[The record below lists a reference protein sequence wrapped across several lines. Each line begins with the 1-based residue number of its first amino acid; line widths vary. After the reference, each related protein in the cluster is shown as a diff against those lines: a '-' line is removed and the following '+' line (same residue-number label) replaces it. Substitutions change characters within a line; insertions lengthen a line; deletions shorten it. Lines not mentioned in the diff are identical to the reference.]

1 MSGNS
6 TLSTI
11 INPQTRA
18 VRASRWI
25 IRMVL
30 PVGWLAL
37 LTGLFWIGDRSL
49 FHKLY
54 YALIAIPALIALIM
68 QPTLS
73 ARLLRHPILIAY
85 IAFASYMTLTL
96 LWTDSDTS
104 AQSLIKR
111 PIYVLVLLLSAA
123 LLASER
129 PQLLSRTLRAAGV
142 AAAISGALSYG
153 YFLYNG
159 HGIVGNERF
168 SGYGTLYNPLL
179 SAHVYG
185 FFAAFWL
192 ASWFTGREPSATPLI
207 CLALLGVVIVATGSR
222 TPLLALS
229 TTALWLCMLNVNRRS
244 LIVFVIGLALGAG
257 LLYLYPSAIMS
268 RGLSYRPDI
277 WIEALKLANEQPL
290 FGYGYEHE
298 LLLELKGSKLI
309 FNDPHN
315 IELAVLLAGGLV
327 GLVLWTV
334 LYTIA
339 LGYSWRNR
347 SNPEVVIASALLIF
361 GLVAGL
367 TEGRDFLSR
376 PKEHWFL
383 IWIPFALTINA
394 WIGAS
399 SGKGNGL
406 ESSQRV

>member
-1 MSGNS
+1 MSNPLTS
-6 TLSTI
+6 STI
-11 INPQTRA
+11 ISPETRA
-18 VRASRWI
+18 MRASRWI
-25 IRMVL
+25 SRMVL
-30 PVGWLAL
+30 PVGWLAS

-54 YALIAIPALIALIM
+54 YALIATPALIALIM
-68 QPTLS
+68 QPMLS

-85 IAFASYMTLTL
+85 IVFASYMTLTL
-96 LWTDSDTS
+96 LWTNSDTS

-111 PIYVLVLLLSAA
+111 PVYVLVLLLSAA
-123 LLASER
+123 LMASDR
-129 PQLLSRTLRAAGV
+129 SQLLSRTLRVAGV

-159 HGIVGNERF
+159 HGIIGNDRF
-168 SGYGTLYNPLL
+168 SGYGALYNPLL

-192 ASWFTGREPSATPLI
+192 ASWFSAREHSTTPLI
-207 CLALLGVVIVATGSR
+207 CLAFLSVVIIATGSR

-229 TTALWLCMLNVNRRS
+229 ITALWLCMLNANRRS
-244 LIVFVIGLALGAG
+244 LMVIVIGLILGTG
-257 LLYLYPSAIMS
+257 LLYLYPEAIMS

-277 WIEALKLANEQPL
+277 WIEALKLANEQLL
-290 FGYGYEHE
+290 FGYGYDHQ
-298 LLLELKGSKLI
+298 LLLELRGSNLI

-327 GLVLWTV
+327 GLVLWIV

-339 LGYSWRNR
+339 LVYSWRNR
-347 SNPEVVIASALLIF
+347 CNPAAVIASALLVF
-361 GLVAGL
+361 GLAAGL

-383 IWIPFALTINA
+383 IWIPFALIISA

-406 ESSQRV
+406 ESSQSV

>member
-1 MSGNS
+1 
-6 TLSTI
+6 
-11 INPQTRA
+11 
-18 VRASRWI
+18 
-25 IRMVL
+25 MVL

-54 YALIAIPALIALIM
+54 YALIAFPALIALVM

-104 AQSLIKR
+104 ALSLIKR

-129 PQLLSRTLRAAGV
+129 SQLLSRTLRAAGV

-159 HGIVGNERF
+159 HGIFGNERF

-192 ASWFTGREPSATPLI
+192 ASWFTGREPSAVPLI

-244 LIVFVIGLALGAG
+244 LMVIVIGLVLGAG
-257 LLYLYPSAIMS
+257 LLYLYPSTIMS

-290 FGYGYEHE
+290 FGYGYDHH
-298 LLLELKGSKLI
+298 LMLELEGLELA

-327 GLVLWTV
+327 GMAMW
-334 LYTIA
+334 IA
-339 LGYSWRNR
+339 LYAIALVYSWRNR
-347 SNPEVVIASALLIF
+347 RDAAVVITSALLIF

-383 IWIPFALTINA
+383 IWIPFALTIDA

-399 SGKGNGL
+399 SRKGNGL
-406 ESSQRV
+406 ESSQQA